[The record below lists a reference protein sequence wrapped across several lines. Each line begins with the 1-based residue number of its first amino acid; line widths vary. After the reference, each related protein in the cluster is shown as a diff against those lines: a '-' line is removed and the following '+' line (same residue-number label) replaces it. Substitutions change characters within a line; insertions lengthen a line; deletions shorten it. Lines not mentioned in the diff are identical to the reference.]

1 MPDDAMLYEP
11 GPLQLLDPSRFPQPG
26 AIGAEMESLVA
37 PRAAEAFGADQSA
50 NGVVGFIVGGG
61 DPDVEGD
68 HAAMV
73 SPVVNEMAAQS
84 SSEHEL
90 DLSGVY
96 SGGGAS
102 LAEIDTIAGQLPAED
117 SDYEEPQIP
126 GEGTDDIPTG
136 TSPGELGIEPTPLL

>member
-11 GPLQLLDPSRFPQPG
+11 GPIQFLDPTAFPRPG

-68 HAAMV
+68 HAEMAGRAAH
-73 SPVVNEMAAQS
+73 EMAAQAG
-84 SSEHEL
+84 SEHEL

-117 SDYEEPQIP
+117 SEYEEPQIP